1 MLNNVNAVLQ
11 AFAVLLKE
19 VHAPNMTSAIFDQ
32 NVFSSMIKKNNAGV
46 TFKNEKIFIP
56 TKTAGHSGVAFTGG
70 YIADGGMQFDQ
81 TEATAKYGYGSH
93 ILTDIQI
100 ENIKTNGE
108 AALIN
113 IADEYASGLNVSFGR
128 TVNRMMLGKGDGV
141 VAKFTAAASATATH
155 TVSETLSLI
164 PGKKYVIGTLAA
176 IKAGSGTTVT
186 LQNINGTPNSVTFT
200 APVTVALNDC
210 IVTEGAY
217 IGTACQEFDGIGNL
231 IENET
236 SAPGSSFQGKA
247 RATNYWAN
255 SIVGGSGALT
265 EAMVINFVK
274 NLTKYGKPD
283 LLITHPDL
291 QLAYAAILQS
301 VRTNSPEV
309 KYMSLETG
317 FKGIEVIYGNMSVP
331 LVADWDA
338 AKDEISG
345 LTTSTWSHAELAPLA
360 PLEAANGGI
369 WTDVYET
376 VSGTTRRKAAYQST
390 MKMYG
395 NLVCTN
401 AMANGKLKALTY

>member
-1 MLNNVNAVLQ
+1 
-11 AFAVLLKE
+11 
-19 VHAPNMTSAIFDQ
+19 MTSAIFDQ

-113 IADEYASGLNVSFGR
+113 IADEYASGLNTSFGR

-186 LQNINGTPNSVTFT
+186 LQTINGTPNSVTFT

-231 IENET
+231 IENES
-236 SAPGSSFQGKA
+236 SAPGSSFQ
-247 RATNYWAN
+247 
-255 SIVGGSGALT
+255 
-265 EAMVINFVK
+265 
-274 NLTKYGKPD
+274 
-283 LLITHPDL
+283 
-291 QLAYAAILQS
+291 
-301 VRTNSPEV
+301 
-309 KYMSLETG
+309 
-317 FKGIEVIYGNMSVP
+317 
-331 LVADWDA
+331 
-338 AKDEISG
+338 
-345 LTTSTWSHAELAPLA
+345 
-360 PLEAANGGI
+360 
-369 WTDVYET
+369 
-376 VSGTTRRKAAYQST
+376 
-390 MKMYG
+390 
-395 NLVCTN
+395 
-401 AMANGKLKALTY
+401 